1 MQRTLVL
8 FLLLLASVCAQAQ
21 QDEDLFGPMGGSA
34 TKSAFLIGA
43 QGGYDMPFGDMA
55 KNYGPSWRVGGS
67 LQYRLPSNWQFGVK
81 GDFLF
86 GSDMRDDSLLSN
98 LKDASGFYL
107 NNEGRRVGMEIAER
121 GYLLGLT
128 AGKMIPFSK
137 LHPNRGLLL
146 QLTAGFMQHKVF
158 YFNLQDNFSQLRG
171 DYKKGYD
178 RLTNGMFVEPYVGY
192 QHFSEN
198 GLINFHVGVGATL
211 GFTAGRRD
219 WQLDLARPYK
229 EARFDGLFGVRAGW
243 YFAIYKKRS
252 EDIFY

>member
-1 MQRTLVL
+1 MQKILALFLVL
-8 FLLLLASVCAQAQ
+8 LLPHSLWAQ
-21 QDEDLFGPMGGSA
+21 QDEDLFGPMGGGA
-34 TKSAFLIGA
+34 TRQSFLIGA
-43 QGGYDMPFGDMA
+43 HGGYDMPFGA
-55 KNYGPSWRVGGS
+55 LSKNFGSSWRVGGS
-67 LQYRLPSNWQFGVK
+67 LQYRLKNNWQFGFK

-86 GSDMRDDSLLSN
+86 GSEMKDDSLLWN

-107 NNEGRRVGMEIAER
+107 NDEGRRTGMEIAER
-121 GYLLGLT
+121 GYLLGVT

-137 LHPNRGLLL
+137 LHPNRGLLV

-158 YFNLQDNFSQLRG
+158 YFNLQDNFAQLRG

-178 RLTNGMFVEPYVGY
+178 RLTNGMYLEPYVGY

-198 GLINFHVGVGATL
+198 GLVNFHVGVGATL

-219 WQLDLARPYK
+219 WQIDLARPYNQS
-229 EARFDGLFGVRAGW
+229 RFDGLFGIRAGW

-252 EDIFY
+252 EEIFY